1 MLHVA
6 TVMRNAF
13 SVFNVWHRLVA
24 MLDAYDDERV
34 PRFQTYLQVRRSVIR
49 SLSEERKGMNGG
61 VVQGT
66 A

>member
-34 PRFQTYLQVRRSVIR
+34 PRFQTYLQVNL
-49 SLSEERKGMNGG
+49 LSEWRGMLR
-61 VVQGT
+61 
-66 A
+66 

>member
-1 MLHVA
+1 MNHGVCHAASSPFLQMLHVA

-34 PRFQTYLQVRRSVIR
+34 PRFQTYLQAS
-49 SLSEERKGMNGG
+49 
-61 VVQGT
+61 
-66 A
+66 

>member
-34 PRFQTYLQVRRSVIR
+34 PRFQTYLQASGSVIR
-49 SLSEERKGMNGG
+49 SPLSEERE
-61 VVQGT
+61 
-66 A
+66 

>member
-34 PRFQTYLQVRRSVIR
+34 PRFQTYLQVRKSI
-49 SLSEERKGMNGG
+49 SAAA
-61 VVQGT
+61 QGLIQ
-66 A
+66 